1 VTKTRGNARYRRG
14 YTKAPSAWR
23 RTCGGNDG
31 SDFVEDADNDVAAA
45 LALAR
50 CRAAMASTLSFNGV
64 RLKHRSNYFS
74 LTLSKNIRDFA
85 GRAKIAN
92 ISEY

>member
-1 VTKTRGNARYRRG
+1 VEQNISEKKRRG
-14 YTKAPSAWR
+14 KEEKREGKR
-23 RTCGGNDG
+23 RR
-31 SDFVEDADNDVAAA
+31 EEEK
-45 LALAR
+45 R
-50 CRAAMASTLSFNGV
+50 RK